1 MLYLI
6 EWNLLYSNEH
16 QHLFEATSQ
25 QQAIGSHN
33 YGKGKN
39 TGRKQMNPFLME
51 PIQRQLYIPFN
62 SYRLNST
69 IKYMSIP
76 PYRLFYPL
84 FILRYIYRKISNK
97 TFKQ

>member
-33 YGKGKN
+33 YGKGKKH
-39 TGRKQMNPFLME
+39 RKKANESFSYGTDPKTIVYSFQFLPAQFHNKIHE
-51 PIQRQLYIPFN
+51 HPSLSFVLSSLYSSLHLPKN
-62 SYRLNST
+62 
-69 IKYMSIP
+69 
-76 PYRLFYPL
+76 
-84 FILRYIYRKISNK
+84 
-97 TFKQ
+97 Q